1 MLEGINGNPSTAPAG
16 EGPAGASTA
25 KPPSGKPIGAPEAQP
40 DVEVAISNA
49 ANARMEAMMA
59 PAEHGSDTITINE
72 RNGGVDFGVE
82 MGGFAWP
89 LNSEQE
95 STVANDEVSGEDG
108 WEASR
113 EAGAGPDVAESSES
127 AYLALG
133 KTTVNANG

>member
-1 MLEGINGNPSTAPAG
+1 
-16 EGPAGASTA
+16 
-25 KPPSGKPIGAPEAQP
+25 
-40 DVEVAISNA
+40 
-49 ANARMEAMMA
+49 MMA
-59 PAEHGSDTITINE
+59 PAEHGSDTININE
-72 RNGGVDFGVE
+72 RTGGVDFGVE

-113 EAGAGPDVAESSES
+113 QAGAGPDVAESSES